1 MLVFVLFVLADA
13 VWGDKDSIHEYAL
26 ADFYW
31 QKAPHVHLKTIAGW
45 GHARLCSSL
54 HKLDLHK
61 FESMWVY
68 KHSDDACSDT
78 VIQPA
83 TSTSSGS
90 SKAAGR
96 IVPRDAGGKKGK

>member
-1 MLVFVLFVLADA
+1 MRSSFCLDDA

-45 GHARLCSSL
+45 GHAQLCSGL
-54 HKLDLHK
+54 HKLDLQK

-68 KHSDDACSDT
+68 KHTDDACSDL

-83 TSTSSGS
+83 TSTSSAS
-90 SKAAGR
+90 SKSAGR
-96 IVPRDAGGKKGK
+96 GMPRDAGGKKGN